1 MIVRV
6 LLAVGAV
13 LVGALVGLAGAFV
26 QAQRFVIGGA
36 DATVVLP
43 WGAVL
48 AVLVLAVAVRGGVW
62 AVRARWGGWLLFLGW
77 LAATLALATET
88 SSGDIAVSSGGRQ
101 IGYLLAGVVIGTA
114 VATFPLPRGTRQQE

>member
-6 LLAVGAV
+6 LLAVGTV
-13 LVGALVGLAGAFV
+13 VVGALVGLAGAFV
-26 QAQRFVIGGA
+26 QAQRFVISGA

-48 AVLVLAVAVRGGVW
+48 AVLVLAVAIRGGVW
-62 AVRARWGGWLLFLGW
+62 AVQARWGGWLLFLGW
-77 LAATLALATET
+77 LATTLLLATET

-101 IGYLLAGVVIGTA
+101 VGYLLAGVVIGAA
-114 VATFPLPRGTRQQE
+114 VATFPLPRGTRSRD